1 MVCNQALK
9 ETKASAAAAAAKAAA
24 FELRE
29 RLAAAEAA
37 LRESKEK
44 QVSPRLL
51 SRSALSALGWLK
63 GAFRT

>member
-1 MVCNQALK
+1 MVCNQAVNDR
-9 ETKASAAAAAAKAAA
+9 KANAAAAAANAAA

-37 LRESKEK
+37 LQESKEK

-51 SRSALSALGWLK
+51 SRTALSALGWLK
-63 GAFRT
+63 GTFRT